1 MKKKRFFLFK
11 SPTFFSSSVSC
22 CSSVRETQCVR
33 VRWSEPEFVREEGKN
48 WNWRKVEIYS
58 EKKKKLFS
66 MDFFCFHCIYSTFG
80 KAHRIAI
87 YSKHGPTMC
96 ASAVR
101 QRESEREFCVRKLQ
115 NKPNMKWRLIARKI
129 SYKLNLCNFHLF
141 SKVSKSF
148 AHHSSETKP
157 LQNYFRIIFSSHLR
171 MHAGEPSRMKFSE
184 FQSEI
189 WGGKEKV
196 C

>member
-1 MKKKRFFLFK
+1 
-11 SPTFFSSSVSC
+11 
-22 CSSVRETQCVR
+22 
-33 VRWSEPEFVREEGKN
+33 
-48 WNWRKVEIYS
+48 
-58 EKKKKLFS
+58 
-66 MDFFCFHCIYSTFG
+66 MDFFFCFHCIYSTFG

-101 QRESEREFCVRKLQ
+101 QREWEREFCVRKLQ

-184 FQSEI
+184 FSSEI
-189 WGGKEKV
+189 WGGKEKSVLIASRACTFLVQSQFCTPSTWPMV
-196 C
+196 CIAPTTMMTRWIKAWCEVGWNGRRENQI